1 MDAEH
6 IRELFREFGPVGVRP
21 MFGGAGLY
29 ADGVMFAL
37 ISDDLIYLK
46 ASATTV
52 AAFERENC
60 PPFEYGTKAGK
71 RASYWRLPDQLYDDP
86 EELAQWAKTAL
97 ATARQSAAAKPA
109 NKRRNVKPPAGR
121 RRRR

>member
-71 RASYWRLPDQLYDDP
+71 RALIHIGGCRTNSMTIRKNWRNG
-86 EELAQWAKTAL
+86 
-97 ATARQSAAAKPA
+97 R
-109 NKRRNVKPPAGR
+109 KRR
-121 RRRR
+121 